1 MVIKEQIM
9 LTAFDLFSE
18 HGIKNVSM
26 DDIAHNA
33 SISKRTLYELF
44 EDKETLL
51 TECINLSYTKMR
63 LSMKRLE
70 SEPITALEVALLFYE
85 ELMRRPRW
93 FNRKFYD
100 DLKRYP
106 KALQK
111 TEEEKSRFL
120 KKCIKLL
127 SRGAKEGVFQPN
139 INFEIV
145 ALLAKEQAKMIRPSK
160 ALSNHSVSEVFNT
173 ILYTFLRGI
182 STEKGIA
189 ILDHYLDIKHKFEQG
204 TVAEYDLI
212 RANVTVKNSE
222 PNMLQA
228 ENALVLA
235 KWQLKALLG
244 MDLDINIE
252 CEGQL
257 TDFEKDLFGDFLS
270 TDTTL
275 ANNTDLK
282 QMDLQAKQLEKTL
295 TMQKFDYL
303 PTLSLTGLYQW
314 TAMNNDFKFKDYM
327 WNPYS
332 MVGVSLS
339 IPIFSGGSKFYK
351 IKQTRNSIEQLS
363 LQREDTQRNLQLA
376 IKQYIDNMNTCVKR
390 FDASQKGVEQAERGY
405 MISQKRYDTGA
416 GTLLEMNDSELA
428 LTQAKLNFN
437 QAIYDY
443 MVAKADL
450 EKVLGQQEF

>member
-1 MVIKEQIM
+1 MAGVKRNKCDRAELRKRVILEASH
-9 LTAFDLFSE
+9 AFAKS
-18 HGIKNVSM
+18 GIKNVHVDSL
-26 DDIAHNA
+26 ACA
-33 SISKRTLYELF
+33 LSISKRTLYELF

-111 TEEEKSRFL
+111 TEEEKALFL

-189 ILDHYLDIKHKFEQG
+189 ILDRYL
-204 TVAEYDLI
+204 
-212 RANVTVKNSE
+212 
-222 PNMLQA
+222 
-228 ENALVLA
+228 
-235 KWQLKALLG
+235 LKY
-244 MDLDINIE
+244 
-252 CEGQL
+252 
-257 TDFEKDLFGDFLS
+257 
-270 TDTTL
+270 
-275 ANNTDLK
+275 K
-282 QMDLQAKQLEKTL
+282 QKQL
-295 TMQKFDYL
+295 D
-303 PTLSLTGLYQW
+303 
-314 TAMNNDFKFKDYM
+314 
-327 WNPYS
+327 
-332 MVGVSLS
+332 
-339 IPIFSGGSKFYK
+339 
-351 IKQTRNSIEQLS
+351 
-363 LQREDTQRNLQLA
+363 
-376 IKQYIDNMNTCVKR
+376 
-390 FDASQKGVEQAERGY
+390 
-405 MISQKRYDTGA
+405 
-416 GTLLEMNDSELA
+416 
-428 LTQAKLNFN
+428 
-437 QAIYDY
+437 
-443 MVAKADL
+443 
-450 EKVLGQQEF
+450 

>member
-63 LSMKRLE
+63 L
-70 SEPITALEVALLFYE
+70 ALEVALLFYE

-189 ILDHYLDIKHKFEQG
+189 ILDRYL
-204 TVAEYDLI
+204 
-212 RANVTVKNSE
+212 
-222 PNMLQA
+222 
-228 ENALVLA
+228 
-235 KWQLKALLG
+235 LKY
-244 MDLDINIE
+244 
-252 CEGQL
+252 
-257 TDFEKDLFGDFLS
+257 
-270 TDTTL
+270 
-275 ANNTDLK
+275 K
-282 QMDLQAKQLEKTL
+282 QKQL
-295 TMQKFDYL
+295 D
-303 PTLSLTGLYQW
+303 
-314 TAMNNDFKFKDYM
+314 
-327 WNPYS
+327 
-332 MVGVSLS
+332 
-339 IPIFSGGSKFYK
+339 
-351 IKQTRNSIEQLS
+351 
-363 LQREDTQRNLQLA
+363 
-376 IKQYIDNMNTCVKR
+376 
-390 FDASQKGVEQAERGY
+390 
-405 MISQKRYDTGA
+405 
-416 GTLLEMNDSELA
+416 
-428 LTQAKLNFN
+428 
-437 QAIYDY
+437 
-443 MVAKADL
+443 
-450 EKVLGQQEF
+450 